1 MDVEAGRTG
10 LVLLCY
16 LSTGQTH
23 KNHGPYRENIAAGL
37 KYLTIA
43 MDHADGDDLAWYGV
57 AATALCEAYGMTDDK
72 EVGRVAQKALDSI
85 VRRQDRASGGWAPGP
100 KKKPAMLTTAWQL
113 AALESGQMVGL
124 NIDVPA
130 LRRVLRFLAKTQADG
145 GATYGETVSGKS
157 RQPPPWDSSAGSISG
172 RSRNDPAMQHGIA
185 FLGGLGPSKT
195 DLAFDYFATET
206 LRNYIGYDW
215 DVWNCANRKL
225 LISSQVR
232 EGAELGSW
240 WLPDEAHAAGG
251 GRLYHTALA
260 PLMLSRRPV
269 WLYYRVQ

>member
-1 MDVEAGRTG
+1 MGPLRAPSTGSASIRNKDGSWSFANSGRPGEPTWANPGTWTSKQGGTG

-37 KYLTIA
+37 KYLTGA

-72 EVGRVAQKALDSI
+72 EVGRVRAEKALDSI

-100 KKKPAMLTTAWQL
+100 EKKPAMSTTAWQL

-145 GATYGETVSGKS
+145 GATYGETVSGKEPAATAMGLLC
-157 RQPPPWDSSAGSISG
+157 RQYLGA
-172 RSRNDPAMQHGIA
+172 RRNDPAMQRGIA
-185 FLGGLGPSKT
+185 FLGS
-195 DLAFDYFATET
+195 LARQRPTWLSTISPPRPCATT
-206 LRNYIGYDW
+206 SATTGM
-215 DVWNCANRKL
+215 
-225 LISSQVR
+225 S
-232 EGAELGSW
+232 G
-240 WLPDEAHAAGG
+240 
-251 GRLYHTALA
+251 TARTA
-260 PLMLSRRPV
+260 SC
-269 WLYYRVQ
+269 